1 MIKIR
6 NLTVSFDQNAPVV
19 DAVNL
24 DIAQGQTTAVI
35 GESGSGKS
43 VSIAAIL
50 RILPK
55 EAKVKGSITLA
66 GMELLSL
73 TDDELNKLRGKVLGY
88 VPQGGGNSLHPL
100 MTVGA
105 QVAEPIIFHQKEP
118 RKKAFQTVLKWL
130 DKVGL
135 KPAREMALAFPHTL
149 SGGMKQ
155 RALIAMGAAGGAKI
169 ILADEPTKGLDS
181 KRVEQ
186 IAELF
191 SDLEETTILC
201 VTHDLRFAKSI
212 ADNICVM
219 YEGQVVELTDAES
232 FFKEPKHPYSQM
244 LLSALPEN
252 GLNCPEIFT
261 PPTEQR
267 EGCLFYHR
275 CPKRNDDCK
284 NKIPMISVGH
294 CNVRC
299 VQYAVT
305 S

>member
-6 NLTVSFDQNAPVV
+6 NLTVSFEQNAPVV
-19 DAVNL
+19 DSVNIDL
-24 DIAQGQTTAVI
+24 ARGKTTAVI

-50 RILPK
+50 RILSK
-55 EAKVKGSITLA
+55 EANVKGSITLE
-66 GMELLSL
+66 GEELLSL
-73 TDDELNKLRGKVLGY
+73 TDDELNNLRGKVLGY

-105 QVAEPIIFHQKEP
+105 QVAEPLIFHQKEP
-118 RKKAFQTVLKWL
+118 RKKAFQTVIKWL

-135 KPAREMALAFPHTL
+135 KPAKEIAQAFPHTL

-181 KRVEQ
+181 KRVAQ

-191 SDLEETTILC
+191 ANLQETTILC

-212 ADNICVM
+212 ADNVCVM

-244 LLSALPEN
+244 LLAALPEN
-252 GLNCPEIFT
+252 GLNCPETFT
-261 PPTEQR
+261 PPIEQR

-275 CPKRNDDCK
+275 CPQRNDSCR
-284 NKIPMISVGH
+284 NKIPMTNIGH

-299 VQYAVT
+299 AQYAVT
-305 S
+305 N